1 MVKCLFQTDLPAPAV
16 LSTRRVRWGA
26 RQRLIKGAESVRGT
40 LSHAREISS
49 SSKLHLTQKGTCT
62 SRGQKNRSV
71 DYHPRHA
78 PGFQKAPS
86 SLALLSN
93 FFWKCRFAFSKG
105 NGRAAGVYTG
115 QIVFFAI
122 GGERQFFCRRCGPRL
137 LIFPSLRLPRS
148 DTTPASP
155 SPPHPADTMAE
166 TMTLQQTKS
175 PRAGAFR
182 LSRGSPAF
190 ASLSGSNFTAADL
203 RAAPMPALSELGSK
217 VYPKL

>member
-155 SPPHPADTMAE
+155 PPPLPLPTPPGGHDGGNYDA
-166 TMTLQQTKS
+166 
-175 PRAGAFR
+175 
-182 LSRGSPAF
+182 
-190 ASLSGSNFTAADL
+190 AADEIPARRRL
-203 RAAPMPALSELGSK
+203 PPLAWQPRVRQPVRQQLHRCRSACGADARAQ
-217 VYPKL
+217 